1 MRRSPATCLAHAA
14 VIAVVILPLGVRTTP
29 SALAQRCEADE
40 VAQLVPSGGGELF
53 FGRSISISGDRVVAG
68 TFRDRAFVFRQEA
81 ERYVEEAMLV
91 PPDGGILDTFST
103 AVAISGD
110 WIAIGSPQHDHLAYD
125 AGAVYLY
132 RRDGGGPW
140 TFHSE
145 LFAPDGSETH
155 FFGCSVS
162 MQGDDL
168 LVGAYGH
175 DALGPTA
182 GAAYVFTRAGD
193 EWPCRATLLASDG
206 SEGDQFGCS
215 VSLFGD
221 AAIIGAWRDSDRFDA
236 AGSAYIFRRNAGGL
250 WAQEAKLIAANGAA
264 TDWFGSQVAIAGN
277 LAIVAAPRGYY
288 SISHIGSA
296 YVFLRDGARWT
307 QEAELIASDARDYD
321 GFAAGVGITGGVAIV
336 GATRQHNQ
344 GVQTGAAYLF
354 QRMSDGTW
362 LERLKMFASDGAAG
376 DGFGAAL
383 AADGDTVAIS
393 ATYRS
398 ERIGAAYVFD
408 LDCPAGPQ
416 LHVEATCPQG
426 GPVAIEWMNATPN
439 HVVSLLFARVS
450 GTVRIPNGLP
460 CAGVPLGLGPNRL
473 QVVYRGPSG
482 ANGSRRITAAAGP
495 QACGASV
502 QLLDAATCLPGNVV
516 VIR

>member
-1 MRRSPATCLAHAA
+1 MRHSLAASVAHAA
-14 VIAVVILPLGVRTTP
+14 AIAVITLIVGAGAER
-29 SALAQRCEADE
+29 SAPAQVCQAVEA
-40 VAQLVPSGGGELF
+40 AQLVPSGGRELF
-53 FGRSISISGDRVVAG
+53 FGRSISISGDRVIAG
-68 TFRDRAFVFRQEA
+68 TLRDRAFVFRKEG

-175 DALGPTA
+175 DALGTTA
-182 GAAYVFTRAGD
+182 GAAYVFTRSGD

-215 VSLFGD
+215 VSLFGG

-264 TDWFGSQVAIAGN
+264 TDWFGSHVAICGN

-321 GFAAGVGITGGVAIV
+321 GFAAGVGVTAGVAIV

-344 GVQTGAAYLF
+344 GIQTGATYLF
-354 QRMSDGTW
+354 QRHSDGTW
-362 LERLKMFASDGAAG
+362 TERLKMFASDGAAG

-383 AADGDTVAIS
+383 AADANTIAIS

-398 ERIGAAYVFD
+398 ERIGAVYVFD

-439 HVVSLLFARVS
+439 HVVALLFARAS
-450 GTVRIPNGLP
+450 GSVRIPNGLP
-460 CAGVPLGLGPNRL
+460 CAGIPLGLGPSRL

-482 ANGSRRITAAAGP
+482 ANGSRRIMATAGP
-495 QACGASV
+495 QACVGSV
-502 QLLDAATCLPGNVV
+502 QLLDAAACLPSNVV